1 MMTTLSLEHVH
12 VQWAELARVMMVEA
26 EWRMSGHTP
35 SMEEYMA
42 VAEPSYALGTT
53 VLTFLFFVGPELSED
68 VVRGPE
74 YGELFRHIN
83 ICGRLLNDLQ
93 SYEREKAQGKI
104 NSVLLLAGRRHG
116 GSVEAAKEE
125 VRGIIAASRRAL
137 LRMLV
142 RDGGEV
148 PWQVRREFWNISKV
162 VHLLYMEVDGYASP
176 KEMMR
181 ASNEVVAKPLR
192 IAGKTKTHTLAE
204 SDKLGHGFF
213 S

>member
-53 VLTFLFFVGPELSED
+53 VLTFLYFVGPELSED
-68 VVRGPE
+68 VVRGSE

-93 SYEREKAQGKI
+93 SCERERAQGKI
-104 NSVLLLAGRRHG
+104 NSVLLLAGRHG
-116 GSVEAAKEE
+116 GCVEAAKAE
-125 VRGIIAASRRAL
+125 VRSIIAASRMEL

-142 RDGGEV
+142 QEGGEV
-148 PWQVRREFWNISKV
+148 PWQCRREFWNISRV
-162 VHLLYMEVDGYASP
+162 VHMMYMEVDGYASP

-181 ASNEVVAKPLR
+181 AANEVVVEPLR
-192 IAGKTKTHTLAE
+192 VAGKMKTHTPVE
-204 SDKLGHGFF
+204 SDKFGQAYL